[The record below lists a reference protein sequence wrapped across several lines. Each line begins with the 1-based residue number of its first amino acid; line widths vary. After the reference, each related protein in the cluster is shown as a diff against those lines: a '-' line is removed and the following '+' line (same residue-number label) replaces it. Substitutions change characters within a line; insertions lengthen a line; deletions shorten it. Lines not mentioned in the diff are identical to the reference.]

1 MKKQLFHYLLI
12 PVILLIS
19 FTDVFGQGIKR
30 QSIGSY
36 GSGGSAGSIF
46 VNQTVGQPFFTMAY
60 NSSQLALTPG
70 FQQPVTYA
78 VKKSESLPSLS
89 ELEIFPNPATEN
101 FKISV
106 PEVMEEVNLT
116 VTDVNGRRIIEKKIP
131 ELFHYEV
138 DCSRWE
144 NGLYFIIVSSG
155 KKESNYISKIIISK

>member
-1 MKKQLFHYLLI
+1 MKKQLLIYLLI
-12 PVILLIS
+12 SVILLIS

-70 FQQPVTYA
+70 FQQPVIYT
-78 VKKSESLPSLS
+78 VKKSESLPSLPG
-89 ELEIFPNPATEN
+89 LEIFPNPASEN

-106 PEVMEEVNLT
+106 PEALEDVNLT

-138 DCSRWE
+138 DCSQWE
-144 NGLYFIIVSSG
+144 NGLYFIIVSSD
-155 KKESNYISKIIISK
+155 KKASNYISKIIISK